1 VKIDRLRL
9 EVEQEEAQA
18 WVDQW
23 TARHPA
29 WRGARVAFRAGVI
42 EVEAPIPLPAAGT
55 LPVCTRWIAIAAP
68 SGRLRFQLDGL
79 SLRRGSG
86 GSRLFAPLAL
96 RRIHRLLAG
105 RSGWRAVPG
114 GLELDA
120 AAVAAAV
127 IPAAL
132 QLRVTAVTVE
142 PGRLTLEAG

>member
-1 VKIDRLRL
+1 MKIDRLRL

-29 WRGARVAFRAGVI
+29 WRRAGAI
-42 EVEAPIPLPAAGT
+42 EVEAPIPFPAAGT